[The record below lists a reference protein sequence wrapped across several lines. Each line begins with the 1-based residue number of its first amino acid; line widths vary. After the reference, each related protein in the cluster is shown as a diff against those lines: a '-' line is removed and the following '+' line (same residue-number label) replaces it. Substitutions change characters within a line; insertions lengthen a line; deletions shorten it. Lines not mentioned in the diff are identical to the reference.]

1 MSPDDPRP
9 AGRGLPP
16 NRLEAFSD
24 GVFAIAIT
32 ILVLEIAV
40 PLTAESDLLGA
51 LVGLWPAYLAYV
63 ISFLTIGWVWVGH
76 AAITSRLER
85 VDALF
90 IRLNLLLL
98 MAIAFLPF
106 PTRLMAEYF
115 GEREPEQVAV
125 VFYGIVLIVIAA
137 LLRALWQYALKSRE
151 MLRSDIS
158 DDELANLAAKSTPGM
173 LLLLLSTV
181 VGLVL
186 PTAGAICFLLVSA
199 YLVIPFGS
207 VLGRVRPRR

>member
-1 MSPDDPRP
+1 MSVDDPRP

-16 NRLEAFSD
+16 NRIEAFSD

-40 PLTAESDLLGA
+40 PLAAESDLLGA

-90 IRLNLLLL
+90 VRLNLLLL
-98 MAIAFLPF
+98 MAVAFLAF
-106 PTRLMAEYF
+106 PTRLMADYF

-125 VFYGIVLIVIAA
+125 TFYGIVLIVIAG
-137 LLRALWQYALKSRE
+137 LLRILWQYALKSRE
-151 MLRSDIS
+151 M
-158 DDELANLAAKSTPGM
+158 
-173 LLLLLSTV
+173 
-181 VGLVL
+181 
-186 PTAGAICFLLVSA
+186 SA
-199 YLVIPFGS
+199 
-207 VLGRVRPRR
+207 R

>member
-32 ILVLEIAV
+32 ILVLEIAL
-40 PLTAESDLLGA
+40 PLTAEEDLLGA
-51 LVGLWPAYLAYV
+51 LVGLWPAYLAYL

-76 AAITSRLER
+76 AAITSAMAR

-106 PTRLMAEYF
+106 PTRLMGEYF

-207 VLGRVRPRR
+207 VFGRVRPRR